1 VLNCFVV
8 SVVVLPLGCAKA
20 SMTYSLQRWGKT
32 TVIVP
37 PNQKST
43 NENSGLLVVIKNA
56 RQKATPTDCDID
68 GLVALH
74 WRGRAVEIKLRPESY
89 VAERSE
95 AAQSVGAVSGMYL
108 DPLQDIGAFHSQLQ
122 KLESKGCLTSVEA
135 QHIRR
140 VVAEGFPL
148 PPSISYR
155 YQLGSFDTTGFFE
168 LTPDFRLEVV
178 NPVYNS
184 DSQTVEHQTGY
195 EVSYYAFKA
204 APHDNRLTVSLTSV
218 SEFHPSQATI
228 PKATPTSKVHFPTK
242 PSFFHL
248 VFKTEKTSDR
258 QITKAFLLSSTDD
271 SRLDTG
277 TKQLQAASV
286 DTCEAVS
293 APGVGCVGF
302 PPNFGV
308 SPELRVRANGK
319 YVFVPLDGSVM
330 DALGMHGLNDDVQKN
345 LRVTRLFKGRRVP
358 IVSDPTN
365 KDILGLTLMP
375 GDEIRSPLR
384 FGQMPELEALTNRLG
399 AVLEG
404 EDAKAVVIA
413 DFSEEAGRVTLQEVL
428 LADRLWISLLN
439 QQRGFTLNRDVLRK
453 QLDKEHL
460 SSSDFV
466 ARTEIDAAQAAGADV
481 LITGKIERREKE
493 LVVTVTASEISTG
506 EQIDEQVWRVPRTES
521 LDALA
526 KEPIQA
532 SSSFYLSGQDGVS
545 AASCAYCP
553 NPQYTAT
560 ARKHKIEGR
569 VWMMALID
577 SSGRAMD
584 VWEVRGLPEGL
595 TQQAMELVRQE
606 WHFKPAH
613 DANGRAVPIVTC
625 LDVDFRLM

>member
-1 VLNCFVV
+1 
-8 SVVVLPLGCAKA
+8 
-20 SMTYSLQRWGKT
+20 
-32 TVIVP
+32 
-37 PNQKST
+37 
-43 NENSGLLVVIKNA
+43 
-56 RQKATPTDCDID
+56 
-68 GLVALH
+68 
-74 WRGRAVEIKLRPESY
+74 
-89 VAERSE
+89 
-95 AAQSVGAVSGMYL
+95 MYL

-122 KLESKGCLTSVEA
+122 MLESKGCLTSLEA

-155 YQLGSFDTTGFFE
+155 YQLGSFDTIGFFE

-178 NPVYNS
+178 NPIYDS

-195 EVSYYAFKA
+195 EVSYYAFRA
-204 APHDNRLTVSLTSV
+204 APNDNRLTASLTSV

-228 PKATPTSKVHFPTK
+228 LKASPASKVDFPTS

-248 VFKTEKTSDR
+248 VFKTEKTSSR

-293 APGVGCVGF
+293 TPGVGCVGF

-319 YVFVPLDGSVM
+319 YVFVPLNGSVT
-330 DALGMHGLNDDVQKN
+330 DALGMHGLDADVQKN

-358 IVSDPTN
+358 IVSDPGN

-375 GDEIRSPLR
+375 GDEILSPPT
-384 FGQMPELEALTNRLG
+384 FAQMPELEALTNRLG
-399 AVLEG
+399 ATLEG
-404 EDAKAVVIA
+404 EQAKAVVLA
-413 DFSEEAGRVTLQEVL
+413 DFSGEAGGVSLQEVL

-439 QQRGFTLNRDVLRK
+439 QHRGFTLNRDVLRK
-453 QLDKEHL
+453 QLDQEHL

-466 ARTEIDAAQAAGADV
+466 ARTELDAARAAGADV
-481 LITGKIERREKE
+481 LITGRVERMEKE
-493 LVVTVTASEISTG
+493 LVVTVTASEISTR
-506 EQIDEQVWRVPRTES
+506 EQIDEQVWHVPRTES

-526 KEPIQA
+526 KRPIQA

-553 NPQYTAT
+553 NPQYTDI

-577 SSGRAMD
+577 SSGRAKG

-606 WHFKPAH
+606 WHFKPAL

-625 LDVDFRLM
+625 LDVNFRLKERDSSQQTP

>member
-1 VLNCFVV
+1 MGTALWERFALNCLVV
-8 SVVVLPLGCAKA
+8 SVLILPLGCAKA
-20 SMTYSLQRWGKT
+20 SMTYSLQRWGTT

-43 NENSGLLVVIKNA
+43 NENSGLLVVNLKNA
-56 RQKATPTDCDID
+56 RRKATTTDCDID
-68 GLVALH
+68 GLVALR
-74 WRGRAVEIKLRPESY
+74 WRGTAVEVKLRSESY

-95 AAQSVGAVSGMYL
+95 ATQSSGAVSGMYL

-122 KLESKGCLTSVEA
+122 MLESKGCLASIEA
-135 QHIRR
+135 QRIRR

-178 NPVYNS
+178 NPIYDS

-204 APHDNRLTVSLTSV
+204 APHDNRLTASLTSV
-218 SEFHPSQATI
+218 SEFHPSQGTI
-228 PKATPTSKVHFPTK
+228 PKTTPTSRVDFPTL

-248 VFKTEKTSDR
+248 VFKTEKTSSR
-258 QITKAFLLSSTDD
+258 QITRAFLLSSTDD

-286 DTCEAVS
+286 GTCEAVS
-293 APGVGCVGF
+293 TPGVGCAGF
-302 PPNFGV
+302 APNFGV

-330 DALGMHGLNDDVQKN
+330 DALGMHGLDADVQKN
-345 LRVTRLFKGRRVP
+345 LRVARLFNGRRVP
-358 IVSDPTN
+358 IVFDPAN

-375 GDEIRSPLR
+375 GDEILSRPT
-384 FGQMPELEALTNRLG
+384 FAQMPELEALTNRLG
-399 AVLEG
+399 AALEG
-404 EDAKAVVIA
+404 EQAKAVIIA
-413 DFSEEAGRVTLQEVL
+413 DFSEAAGGVTLQGVL

-439 QQRGFTLNRDVLRK
+439 QHRGFTLNRDVLRK

-466 ARTEIDAAQAAGADV
+466 ARTEIDAARAAGADV
-481 LITGKIERREKE
+481 LITGRVERREKE
-493 LVVTVTASEISTG
+493 LVVTVTASEISTR

-526 KEPIQA
+526 KQSIQA

-545 AASCAYCP
+545 VASCANCP
-553 NPQYTAT
+553 NPQYSDTGSKNA
-560 ARKHKIEGR
+560 E
-569 VWMMALID
+569 
-577 SSGRAMD
+577 
-584 VWEVRGLPEGL
+584 
-595 TQQAMELVRQE
+595 
-606 WHFKPAH
+606 
-613 DANGRAVPIVTC
+613 
-625 LDVDFRLM
+625 